1 MKTKLIV
8 IAKLLLLTIL
18 MQIVW
23 SIGLG
28 IGSQLFPFELN
39 SPDVDAGQLLMR
51 MTAVCL
57 IHTALLYA
65 LMYYSNWR
73 RWKLA
78 GLLALEIFV
87 IQFALSA
94 VEALFFG
101 GYLKMPANLAWSMIF
116 TGIILSLVWSP
127 LAVLIS
133 GNWKPKEDTQPERPA
148 IGNMFWV
155 NIALL
160 CVVIYP
166 FLYQL
171 AGYFIAWR
179 VPEVRALYDGL
190 EAQPTFIA
198 QLGSFVFSKLHLLQI
213 IRGLVWI
220 AIAIPVMLA
229 MKSGMW
235 MKALMVGL
243 LFALL
248 MNAQHLLP
256 NALMVPEVRLA
267 HFIETASSNFVWG
280 FVIVWLLSKS
290 GFIRSSNIGEE
301 GKLAAA

>member
-8 IAKLLLLTIL
+8 VAKLLLLTIL

-28 IGSQLFPFELN
+28 IGSQLFPFELGA
-39 SPDVDAGQLLMR
+39 SGVDAGQLLLR
-51 MTAVCL
+51 MTVVCL
-57 IHTALLYA
+57 IHTSLLYA
-65 LMYYSNWR
+65 LMYFSKWR
-73 RWKLA
+73 GWKLA

-94 VEALFFG
+94 VEAVFFG
-101 GYLKMPANLAWSMIF
+101 EYLKMPANLAWSMIF
-116 TGIILSLVWSP
+116 TGVVFAAIWSP
-127 LAVLIS
+127 LAVRIT
-133 GNWKPKEDTQPERPA
+133 GKWKKAEGRTEKFVPGK
-148 IGNMFWV
+148 MFWV
-155 NIALL
+155 NIAILG
-160 CVVIYP
+160 VVVYP

-190 EAQPTFIA
+190 EAQPNFIA
-198 QLGSFVFSKLHLLQI
+198 QLGSFAFSELHLLQI
-213 IRGLVWI
+213 VRGLVWI
-220 AIAIPVMLA
+220 AVAIPVMLA
-229 MKSGMW
+229 MRTGVW
-235 MKALMVGL
+235 LKALMVGL

-280 FVIVWLLSKS
+280 IVIVWLLDKN
-290 GFIRSSNIGEE
+290 GIGHAFQAKPN
-301 GKLAAA
+301 KLAAA

>member
-1 MKTKLIV
+1 MKTIFV
-8 IAKLLLLTIL
+8 TIGKLLLLTIL
-18 MQIVW
+18 MQIIW
-23 SIGLG
+23 SVGLG
-28 IGSQLFPFELN
+28 IGSQLFPFEL
-39 SPDVDAGQLLMR
+39 STSGVDAGQLFLR
-51 MTAVCL
+51 MTVVCL
-57 IHTALLYA
+57 IHTSLLYG
-65 LMYYSNWR
+65 LMYFSNWKG
-73 RWKLA
+73 WKLA

-94 VEALFFG
+94 VEAWFFG
-101 GYLKMPANLAWSMIF
+101 GYLKMPSNLAWSMIF

-133 GNWKPKEDTQPERPA
+133 GNWKRKEDIQPEKPA
-148 IGNMFWV
+148 VGKMFWV

-198 QLGSFVFSKLHLLQI
+198 QLGSFVFSELHLLQI
-213 IRGLVWI
+213 IRGMVWI

-229 MKSGMW
+229 MKSSMW

-290 GFIRSSNIGEE
+290 GFTRTSDVSEE

>member
-1 MKTKLIV
+1 MKTIFMT
-8 IAKLLLLTIL
+8 IGKLLLLSII
-18 MQIVW
+18 MQVIW

-28 IGSQLFPFELN
+28 VGSQLYPFEL
-39 SPDVDAGQLLMR
+39 SASGVDAGQLLLR
-51 MTAVCL
+51 MTVVCL
-57 IHTALLYA
+57 IHTSLLYA
-65 LMYYSNWR
+65 LMYFSSWKG
-73 RWKLA
+73 WKLA

-87 IQFALSA
+87 VQFALSA
-94 VEALFFG
+94 VEAIFFG
-101 GYLKMPANLAWSMIF
+101 AYLKMPANLAWSMMF
-116 TGIILSLVWSP
+116 TGVVLAVIWSP
-127 LAVLIS
+127 LAVRIT
-133 GNWKPKEDTQPERPA
+133 GNWKKAEDKTEKFVP
-148 IGNMFWV
+148 GKMFWV
-155 NIALL
+155 NMALL
-160 CVVIYP
+160 SVVVYP

-190 EAQPTFIA
+190 EAQPNFIA
-198 QLGSFVFSKLHLLQI
+198 QLGAFVFSELHLLQI
-213 IRGLVWI
+213 VRGLVWI

-229 MKSGMW
+229 MRTGVW
-235 MKALMVGL
+235 LKALMVGL

-290 GFIRSSNIGEE
+290 GFTRSSNVGEE

>member
-1 MKTKLIV
+1 MKTTFIA

-18 MQIVW
+18 MQIIW

-28 IGSQLFPFELN
+28 IGSQLFPFGLGT
-39 SPDVDAGQLLMR
+39 SGVDAWQLLLR
-51 MTAVCL
+51 MTIVCL
-57 IHTALLYA
+57 IHTSLLYA
-65 LMYYSNWR
+65 LMHFSVWKG
-73 RWKLA
+73 WKLA
-78 GLLALEIFV
+78 GLLALEIFF

-94 VEALFFG
+94 VEAWFFG
-101 GYLKMPANLAWSMIF
+101 GYLKMPTNLAWSMIF
-116 TGIILSLVWSP
+116 TGIVLAAIWSP
-127 LAVLIS
+127 LAVLVS
-133 GNWKPKEDTQPERPA
+133 GNWKQKDDTQPEKIA
-148 IGNMFWV
+148 LGKMFWV
-155 NIALL
+155 DVALL
-160 CVVIYP
+160 SVVVYP

-190 EAQPTFIA
+190 ESQPNFIA
-198 QLGSFVFSKLHLLQI
+198 QLGSFVFSELHLLQI

-229 MKSGMW
+229 MKSGRW

-280 FVIVWLLSKS
+280 VVIVLLLSKS
-290 GFIRSSNIGEE
+290 GLGFLVYSSQKK
-301 GKLAAA
+301 KLATA

>member
-57 IHTALLYA
+57 IHTTLLYA
-65 LMYYSNWR
+65 LMYYSKWR
-73 RWKLA
+73 GWKLA

-94 VEALFFG
+94 VEAIFFG
-101 GYLKMPANLAWSMIF
+101 GYLKMPANLAWSMMF
-116 TGIILSLVWSP
+116 TGVVLAVIWSP
-127 LAVLIS
+127 LAVRVT
-133 GNWKPKEDTQPERPA
+133 GNWKKSEGKTEKFVPGK
-148 IGNMFWV
+148 MFWV
-155 NIALL
+155 NMALL
-160 CVVIYP
+160 SVVVYP

-179 VPEVRALYDGL
+179 VPEVRALYDGI
-190 EAQPTFIA
+190 ESQPNFFA
-198 QLGSFVFSKLHLLQI
+198 QLGAFAFSELHLLQMV
-213 IRGLVWI
+213 RGLVWI
-220 AIAIPVMLA
+220 AVAIPVMLA
-229 MKSGMW
+229 MRTGVW
-235 MKALMVGL
+235 LKALMVGL

-280 FVIVWLLSKS
+280 IVIVWLLDKR
-290 GFIRSSNIGEE
+290 GIGHAFQAKPNE
-301 GKLAAA
+301 LAAA

>member
-8 IAKLLLLTIL
+8 VAKLLLLTIL

-94 VEALFFG
+94 VEAIFFG
-101 GYLKMPANLAWSMIF
+101 GYLKMPENLAWSMMF
-116 TGIILSLVWSP
+116 TGVVLAAIWSP
-127 LAVLIS
+127 LAVLIT
-133 GNWKPKEDTQPERPA
+133 GYWKQETAVESERFVP
-148 IGNMFWV
+148 GKMFWV

-160 CVVIYP
+160 CVVVYP

-179 VPEVRALYDGL
+179 VPEVRALYEGL
-190 EAQPTFIA
+190 ESQPNFLA
-198 QLGSFVFSKLHLLQI
+198 QLGVFLFSELHLLQI
-213 IRGLVWI
+213 VRGLVWI
-220 AIAIPVMLA
+220 AIAIPVMFA
-229 MKSGMW
+229 MRTGVW
-235 MKALMVGL
+235 IKALMVGL

-280 FVIVWLLSKS
+280 IVIVWLLDKR
-290 GFIRSSNIGEE
+290 GIGHTFQAEPN
-301 GKLAAA
+301 KLATA

>member
-1 MKTKLIV
+1 MKTIFMTMG
-8 IAKLLLLTIL
+8 KLLLLSIM
-18 MQIVW
+18 MQIIW

-28 IGSQLFPFELN
+28 IGSQLFPFEL
-39 SPDVDAGQLLMR
+39 SASGVDAGQLLLR
-51 MTAVCL
+51 MTVVCL
-57 IHTALLYA
+57 IHTLLLYT
-65 LMYYSNWR
+65 LMYFSNWKG
-73 RWKLA
+73 WKLV

-87 IQFALSA
+87 VQFALSA
-94 VEALFFG
+94 VEAVFFG
-101 GYLKMPANLAWSMIF
+101 EYLKMPVNLAWSMMF
-116 TGIILSLVWSP
+116 TGVVLATIWSP
-127 LAVLIS
+127 LAVRIT
-133 GNWKPKEDTQPERPA
+133 GNWKEADGKTEKFVPGK
-148 IGNMFWV
+148 MFWL
-155 NIALL
+155 NIAILS
-160 CVVIYP
+160 VVVYP

-179 VPEVRALYDGL
+179 VPEVRALYEGI
-190 EAQPTFIA
+190 ESQPNFIA
-198 QLGSFVFSKLHLLQI
+198 QLGAFVFSELHLLQI
-213 IRGLVWI
+213 VRGLVWI

-229 MKSGMW
+229 MRTGVW
-235 MKALMVGL
+235 LKALMVGL

-290 GFIRSSNIGEE
+290 GFTRSSNVGEE

>member
-1 MKTKLIV
+1 MKTIFMT
-8 IAKLLLLTIL
+8 IGKLLLLSII
-18 MQIVW
+18 MQVIW

-28 IGSQLFPFELN
+28 VGSQLFPFELSASEVN
-39 SPDVDAGQLLMR
+39 AGQLLLR
-51 MTAVCL
+51 MTVVCL
-57 IHTALLYA
+57 IHTSLLYA
-65 LMYYSNWR
+65 LMYFSSWKG
-73 RWKLA
+73 WKLA

-87 IQFALSA
+87 VQFALSA
-94 VEALFFG
+94 VEAIFFG
-101 GYLKMPANLAWSMIF
+101 GYLKMPANLAWSMMF
-116 TGIILSLVWSP
+116 TGVVLAAIWSP
-127 LAVLIS
+127 LAVRIT
-133 GNWKPKEDTQPERPA
+133 GNWKKTEDKTEKFVP
-148 IGNMFWV
+148 GKMFWV
-155 NIALL
+155 NMALL
-160 CVVIYP
+160 SVVVYP

-190 EAQPTFIA
+190 EAQPNFIA
-198 QLGSFVFSKLHLLQI
+198 QLGAFVFSELHLLQI
-213 IRGLVWI
+213 VRGLVWI

-229 MKSGMW
+229 MRTGVW
-235 MKALMVGL
+235 LKALMVGL

-290 GFIRSSNIGEE
+290 GFTRSSNVGEE

>member
-1 MKTKLIV
+1 MKTIFV
-8 IAKLLLLTIL
+8 TIGKLLLLTIL
-18 MQIVW
+18 MQIIW
-23 SIGLG
+23 SVGLG
-28 IGSQLFPFELN
+28 IGSQLFPFEL
-39 SPDVDAGQLLMR
+39 STSGVDAGQLFLR
-51 MTAVCL
+51 MTVVCL
-57 IHTALLYA
+57 IHTSLLYTLIHFA
-65 LMYYSNWR
+65 VWKG
-73 RWKLA
+73 WKLA
-78 GLLALEIFV
+78 SLLALEIFV

-133 GNWKPKEDTQPERPA
+133 GNWKQIDSSKHLKTA
-148 IGNMFWV
+148 TGNMFWM

-160 CVVIYP
+160 SVVVYP

-198 QLGSFVFSKLHLLQI
+198 QLGSFVFSELHLLQI

-229 MKSGMW
+229 MKSSMW

-290 GFIRSSNIGEE
+290 GFTRSSDIGEE